1 MDFTLA
7 LFCLQNKE
15 LKQKRNTERMVL
27 KLLFVLQGKLNN
39 YKDMTVILVQ
49 THKMLRDFDQ
59 YFHV

>member
-15 LKQKRNTERMVL
+15 LKQERNTERMVL

-39 YKDMTVILVQ
+39 
-49 THKMLRDFDQ
+49 
-59 YFHV
+59 